1 MTVLDRCVGGQ
12 TKNQHGKASAKR
24 ALLNFNYYNEEIF
37 HAEGRRYCLTL
48 FSDQINFLSV
58 ISALHTTVRSQ
69 ELRD

>member
-37 HAEGRRYCLTL
+37 HAEGTILAFKEIL
-48 FSDQINFLSV
+48 LNPFQ
-58 ISALHTTVRSQ
+58 
-69 ELRD
+69 